1 MHCLC
6 QLTCTIFFRSS
17 SFSFSL
23 SLPLCCSPSLV
34 LLKLTNKWRIII
46 NFHHFTRTKT
56 KSNESHMT
64 KYFVCALQFKG
75 IQSVNISSFIKFYHL
90 ATLSRL
96 NAYCILP
103 FALSLSFSNTNNHK
117 LMRITVF
124 LIRVVNILKVC
135 TQTRR
140 LNFYFTTS
148 ILLKSY
154 TGNTT
159 QTQFIVKSFCRKWI
173 FIHNNQTVLNKR
185 TAPNRGRSSGIYHNR
200 TVLCHVKPNTLADRF
215 NKKTITKTLALIPT
229 N

>member
-1 MHCLC
+1 MSSIKQFHFRLRTTCLMDNMGHVTTWMIWENPFTSSASFSYISLFFTESLENLLEFPTVC
-6 QLTCTIFFRSS
+6 SSTWQTICIVYVNLHVQSS
-17 SFSFSL
+17 SVLVLFPSL

-103 FALSLSFSNTNNHK
+103 FALSLSLSPF
-117 LMRITVF
+117 R
-124 LIRVVNILKVC
+124 
-135 TQTRR
+135 
-140 LNFYFTTS
+140 
-148 ILLKSY
+148 
-154 TGNTT
+154 
-159 QTQFIVKSFCRKWI
+159 
-173 FIHNNQTVLNKR
+173 
-185 TAPNRGRSSGIYHNR
+185 
-200 TVLCHVKPNTLADRF
+200 
-215 NKKTITKTLALIPT
+215 IPT
-229 N
+229 TTN